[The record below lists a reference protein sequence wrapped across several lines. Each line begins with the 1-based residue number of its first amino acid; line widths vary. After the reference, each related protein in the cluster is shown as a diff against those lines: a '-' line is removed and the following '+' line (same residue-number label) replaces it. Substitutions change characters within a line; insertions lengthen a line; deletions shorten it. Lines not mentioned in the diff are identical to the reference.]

1 MNTGAFLLLSVPG
14 FPLLMALVLALGG
27 IRKTTL
33 LLAPWMALPAL
44 LMTFSVTPGTSLEM
58 SWLLLGSSLGIDETG
73 RVFLFFTSL
82 LWLLAG
88 IYAAGYLA
96 SQAARL
102 RFFTWYLF
110 AMAGNLGL
118 ILAQDLAVF
127 YTFFALMSFAS
138 YGLVV
143 FEGTA
148 EALRAGRI
156 YIILVVIGEVLLFA
170 GFVLAAQAA
179 AGNIELDTVQQVIVG
194 SAKQD
199 WIIGLIFLG
208 FGIKAGVIGLH
219 FWLPLA
225 HPVAPTPA
233 SAVLSGAMIAAG
245 LLGWLRVL
253 PLGEASFAGWGEA
266 MTLVG
271 LGSLYYAVLVGVV
284 QQNAKTVLA
293 YSSISKMGIMTMGIG
308 LGMLAPQVWPLTL
321 IAILI
326 FALHHALVKGGLF
339 LGAGM
344 AAKAAGSK
352 MQRRLIIGGLLIL
365 SLSLAGAPLT
375 SGMLAKL
382 LFKFPMMQITTP
394 LLDWAQILLTLSAL
408 ATTLLMARFLY
419 LVWPQREVTEK
430 NVAAPL
436 TMWWSWLFLL
446 AVVVMSPLFIPLVTE
461 NLHLSLEM
469 LLGALWPAVVGGIGA
484 ALVWLV
490 VRRRRLPA
498 LLDVPPGDVLFI
510 VEKVIYPSLAAF
522 LAWVFVTFPKAISSL
537 FSACCGWRGN
547 ELFSAVVES
556 YGSRLARWNT
566 AIILLLATGLLVVVL
581 LIH

>member
-1 MNTGAFLLLSVPG
+1 MNAGNFLMLSVPG
-14 FPLLMALVLALGG
+14 LPLLMALILVLGG

-44 LMTFSVTPGTSLEM
+44 LMAFTVTPGTSLEI
-58 SWLLLGSSLGIDETG
+58 SWLLLGTSLGIDETG

-88 IYAAGYLA
+88 IYAAGYL
-96 SQAARL
+96 SSRAARL

-118 ILAQDLAVF
+118 ILAQDLAAF

-170 GFVLAAQAA
+170 GFVMAAQAA
-179 AGNIELDTVQQVIVG
+179 AGNIEFELVQQVIAG
-194 SAKQD
+194 SVKQD
-199 WIIGLIFLG
+199 WIIGLVFLG

-233 SAVLSGAMIAAG
+233 SAVLSGAMITAG

-253 PLGEASFAGWGEA
+253 PLGEASSVGWGEGII
-266 MTLVG
+266 LVG

-284 QQNAKTVLA
+284 QQNAKAVLA

-308 LGMLAPQVWPLTL
+308 LGMLAPQVWSLTL
-321 IAILI
+321 TAILI
-326 FALHHALVKGGLF
+326 FVLHHALVKGGLF
-339 LGAGM
+339 LSVGM

-352 MQRRLIIGGLLIL
+352 MQRRLVIGGLLIL

-375 SGMLAKL
+375 SGMLAKQ
-382 LFKFPMMQITTP
+382 LFKFPMLQITTP

-430 NVAAPL
+430 NAAAPL
-436 TMWWSWLFLL
+436 AMWWSWLFLL
-446 AVVVMSPLFIPLVTE
+446 AVVVMSPVFIALVAE
-461 NLHLSLEM
+461 NLHWSLEM
-469 LLGALWPAVVGGIGA
+469 LLGALWPVAVGGICA

-490 VRRRRLPA
+490 ARRRRLPP
-498 LLDVPPGDVLFI
+498 LLDVPPGDVLYI
-510 VEKVIYPSLAAF
+510 LEKVIYPSLAAF
-522 LAWVFVTFPKAISSL
+522 LAWVFVSFSKAIASL
-537 FSACCGWRGN
+537 FSVCGGWRGN
-547 ELFSAVVES
+547 EIFSAVVDT

-566 AIILLLATGLLVVVL
+566 AITCLLVIGLLVVL
-581 LIH
+581 LLTH